1 MSEYVIAAPATPS
14 VAVAASEQRFPIRR
28 VFCVGRNYA
37 AHAREM
43 GKDPTR
49 EAPFFFMKPA
59 DAVVAAEGTVPYPSC
74 TAELHHEVEMVVAL
88 AGGGENIAPANA
100 LALVW
105 GYGVG
110 LDLTRRDMQAVAK
123 EMSRPWDFSKG
134 FDASAPCSAL
144 RPASEIGHPD
154 DARIRLEVNG
164 AVKQD
169 GNLNEMIWPVAD
181 IISHISRFVALAPGD
196 LIFSGTPA
204 GVGSLKPGDR
214 VKGVVDGVAQ
224 FDFVVGPA
232 PRE

>member
-1 MSEYVIAAPATPS
+1 MSEYVIAAPAAPS
-14 VAVAASEQRFPIRR
+14 VAVAASNKRFPIRR

-59 DAVVAAEGTVPYPSC
+59 DAVVAAEGTVPYPTC

-88 AGGGENIAPANA
+88 AGGGENIAPEDA

-154 DARIRLEVNG
+154 DARIWLEVNG

-232 PRE
+232 PRG